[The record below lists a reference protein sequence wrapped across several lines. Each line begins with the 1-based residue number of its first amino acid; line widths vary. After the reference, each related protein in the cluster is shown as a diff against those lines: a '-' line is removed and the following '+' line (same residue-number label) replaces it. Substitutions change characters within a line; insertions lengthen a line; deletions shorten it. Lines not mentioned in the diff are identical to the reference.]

1 MEMSIVE
8 GKDFHKIKEIN
19 KILHINK
26 ELNLKTHAKS
36 MQNWKKLKKIVDLTN
51 ILNELFYC
59 YQFCWIFKKNHTST
73 D

>member
-1 MEMSIVE
+1 MSLVE

-36 MQNWKKLKKIVDLTN
+36 MQN
-51 ILNELFYC
+51 
-59 YQFCWIFKKNHTST
+59 
-73 D
+73 

>member
-1 MEMSIVE
+1 MVENMQFEPYDDFLYFKVVMEMSLVE

-36 MQNWKKLKKIVDLTN
+36 MQN
-51 ILNELFYC
+51 
-59 YQFCWIFKKNHTST
+59 
-73 D
+73 